1 MTADVKTLASG
12 FTFTEGP
19 RWHDDRWWFSD
30 FYTQTIYSMA
40 ADGSDVR
47 EEVKV
52 PAQPS
57 GLGWLPDGRL
67 LFVSMKDRK
76 IMRREADGSLSVHAD
91 VSNHVTG
98 HPNDMVVDSEGRS
111 WLGNFGFDLMGGAA
125 MQPADLLRIDPDGK
139 VTAVAQGLRFPNG
152 SVITPDGKTL
162 LVNESFGNRTSAF
175 NIQSDGSLGPRRDWA
190 SYGPVPTAEYA
201 ADALKNGEVPLMP
214 DGCGLDAEGCLWIA
228 DAANERVCRVA
239 EGGKILQEIKPGTG
253 VYACMLGGTDGRDL
267 LMCCAPDFLEH
278 NRTAAKEAEL
288 RVARVEVPRAGL
300 P

>member
-1 MTADVKTLASG
+1 MTSDVKTLAAG

-30 FYTQTIYSMA
+30 FYTQAIYSMKQ
-40 ADGSDVR
+40 DGSDVR

-67 LFVSMKDRK
+67 LYVSMKDRK
-76 IMRREADGSLSVHAD
+76 IMRRERDGSLIVHAD
-91 VSNHVTG
+91 VADHVGG
-98 HPNDMVVDSEGRS
+98 HPNDMVVDSEGRA
-111 WLGNFGFDLMGGAA
+111 WLGNFGFDLMGGAP
-125 MQPADLLRIDPDGK
+125 MESADLLRIDPDGK
-139 VTAVAQGLRFPNG
+139 VTNVAKGLQFPNG

-162 LVNESFGNRTSAF
+162 IVDESFGNRVSAF
-175 NIQSDGSLGPRRDWA
+175 DIKDDGSLGPRRDWA
-190 SYGPVPTAEYA
+190 SFGPLPKSKNAG
-201 ADALKNGEVPLMP
+201 DALKNGEVSLMP
-214 DGCGLDAEGCLWIA
+214 DGCALDAEGCLWVA
-228 DAANERVCRVA
+228 DAAHERVCRVA
-239 EGGKILQEIKPGTG
+239 EGGKILETIKPGTG
-253 VYACMLGGTDGRDL
+253 VYACMLGGSDGRDL

-288 RVARVEVPRAGL
+288 RVARVKVGRAGR